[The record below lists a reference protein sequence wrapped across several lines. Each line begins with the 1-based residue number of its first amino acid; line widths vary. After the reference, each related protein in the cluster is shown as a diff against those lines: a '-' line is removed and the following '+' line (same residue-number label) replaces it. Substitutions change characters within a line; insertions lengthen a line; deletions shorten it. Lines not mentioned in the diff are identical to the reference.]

1 MFKNCLCSKC
11 VKTYKKFVLCLKLR
25 SVGYT
30 TDCKGALEVCDVILG
45 VQSSV
50 TKCDEGGEVIF
61 FPKIA

>member
-1 MFKNCLCSKC
+1 
-11 VKTYKKFVLCLKLR
+11 VLCLKLR